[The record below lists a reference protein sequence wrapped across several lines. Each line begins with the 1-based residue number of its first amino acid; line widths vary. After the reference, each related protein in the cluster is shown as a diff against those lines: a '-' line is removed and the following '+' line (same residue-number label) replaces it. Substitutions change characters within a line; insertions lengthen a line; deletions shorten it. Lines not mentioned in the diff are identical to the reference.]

1 MKSLNLSELSEQELI
16 KKEKNLK
23 TASGALIGIMSIFAI
38 AVIVLFVQEQY
49 TIALPLSSILFSLS
63 LIMFKSKKQLSDIKT
78 ELEKKE
84 TIKI

>member
-16 KKEKNLK
+16 KREKNLK
-23 TASGALIGIMSIFAI
+23 TAFSALIGIMSIFAI

-63 LIMFKSKKQLSDIKT
+63 LIMFKSKKQLSDIKS
-78 ELEKKE
+78 ELEKKG
-84 TIKI
+84 TIKV